1 MIVIITSNN
10 LFTSSSKM
18 SVRKKQVTSP
28 ARYTLKDN
36 QYSPRN
42 AVQEAFISETSLG
55 NNVEAEYGMNG
66 GGNFYSP

>member
-1 MIVIITSNN
+1 
-10 LFTSSSKM
+10 M